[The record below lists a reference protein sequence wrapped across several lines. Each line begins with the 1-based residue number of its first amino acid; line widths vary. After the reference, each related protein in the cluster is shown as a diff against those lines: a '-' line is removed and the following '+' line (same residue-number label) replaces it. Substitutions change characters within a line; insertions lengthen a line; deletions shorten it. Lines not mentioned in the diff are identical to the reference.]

1 MQEVIKYSESFKQK
15 VVSEISKGKFSSHLE
30 ASRAYGINGAATVR
44 RWVKRYGRADLLPR
58 VIRVESE
65 NDRNEVEDLKQKI
78 KELEKTVTELAVS
91 EVMHKAYFDIVC
103 EQNGITD
110 PAAMKKKVAA
120 KLSRES
126 GK

>member
-15 VVSEISKGKFSSHLE
+15 VVSEISKGKFLSHLE

-44 RWVKRYGRADLLPR
+44 RWVKKYGRDDLLPR

-65 NDRNEVEDLKQKI
+65 NDRNEVEDLKRKI

-110 PAAMKKKVAA
+110 PEAQKKKVAA
-120 KLSRES
+120 KLSKES
-126 GK
+126 NK